1 MARRARATTYPRAGE
16 VEVNRRLIES
26 VVTAHLGKTFPAAQ
40 IAIYVRGQC
49 AYENAFGVLDPEH
62 PQSPSANLQS
72 LFDLASVTKL
82 FTVAAWMTFVEQ
94 GQVALDQ
101 SVCEILPEF
110 TGARAIEP
118 YPDPLNPGAV
128 VQVVPLTEARADAR
142 RVTWR
147 HLLAHNSGL
156 PAWLPLWKLPQ
167 RAARRQRAL
176 TCAFAYPT
184 GARVVYSDIGLIL
197 VGFALEKLAGTSLDA
212 VIHARVTAP
221 LGLDSIGFGPLFID
235 NVAPTEFYAHHNRRM
250 CGEVHDENAW
260 SLGGVA
266 GHAGLFGTARD
277 LATFG
282 EALRTHRLLKRETL
296 AEMTRLQAEDG
307 TTRRGLGFALWS
319 PDPSASGHPFSE
331 QAFGHTGFTGTSLW
345 IDPPRELVVACLTN
359 RVYYG
364 RANAEAIG
372 AFRVALHRAI
382 IAAC

>member
-1 MARRARATTYPRAGE
+1 MKF
-16 VEVNRRLIES
+16 RLIES
-26 VVTAHLGKTFPAAQ
+26 VITEHLGKTFPAAQ
-40 IAIYVRGQC
+40 IAIYARGQLV
-49 AYENAFGVLDPEH
+49 YENAFGVLDPEN
-62 PQSPSANLQS
+62 PQSPISNLQT
-72 LFDLASVTKL
+72 LFDFASVTKL

-94 GQVALDQ
+94 GAVTLDQ
-101 SVCEILPEF
+101 RACEILPEF

-128 VQVVPLTEARADAR
+128 VQVVPPTDARADAS
-142 RVTWR
+142 RVTFR

-156 PAWLPLWKLPQ
+156 PAWLPLWKLSK
-167 RAARRQRAL
+167 REARRRRAL
-176 TCAFAYPT
+176 ACAFAYPT
-184 GARVVYSDIGLIL
+184 GTRVVYSDIGLIL
-197 VGFALEKLAGTSLDA
+197 VGFALEKLAGKSLDA
-212 VIHARVTAP
+212 VIHERVTMP
-221 LGLDSIGFGPLFID
+221 LGLDSIGYGPLVSD
-235 NVAPTEFYAHHNRRM
+235 NVAPTEFYAHQNRRM

-296 AEMTRLQAEDG
+296 AEMTRVQAADG
-307 TTRRGLGFALWS
+307 VTRRGVGFMLWS
-319 PDPSASGHPFSE
+319 PDPSASGNPFSE

-345 IDPPRELVVACLTN
+345 VDPTRELVVACLTN

-364 RANAEAIG
+364 RANAEAMG

-382 IAAC
+382 IEAC